1 MPQNEKRF
9 LWPNN
14 GKADVHST
22 FAGKTYRITL
32 LTDRLIRLE
41 FSQNGLFEDRASQH
55 IFFRNLPVPNYLERV
70 DENDTLIVETKYL
83 ILTYKKEASFAPD
96 TLSVKLKNAPGTF
109 WHYGDELSTLGGTAS
124 TLDGA
129 DGAIP
134 LSGGVCSR
142 DGIALFDDSD
152 SLLLGED
159 GWVEPRAE
167 GTTDLYLFCY
177 GHDYEAA
184 VRDLY
189 RITGAPPMVPDY
201 ALGNWWSRYHKYT
214 QDEYEQLMLRFE
226 HEEIP
231 FSVSVV
237 DMDWHIVEIPEDQ
250 KDPES
255 PSGWT
260 GYTWNEKFFPDY
272 KAFLRFLGDHNLKTA
287 LNLHPGDGCRRHE
300 AQYEEMAKRMGQDPA
315 TGERVK
321 FDVLNKDFMA
331 AYFDVL
337 HHPYEKD
344 GVNFW
349 WMDWQQ
355 GRDYRWIHEPNQ
367 PGEYQD
373 PREKVDPL
381 WMLNHLHI
389 LDISRNG
396 KRPMF
401 FSRYAGLGSHRYP
414 VGFSGDTF
422 ITWRSLAFQPY
433 FTANAANVGY
443 SWWSHDIGGH
453 MCGYRDDELTVRWMQ
468 LGLYAPINRLHSS
481 DNPFSGKEP
490 WNLRAEAA
498 TVASDILRTRHQL
511 FPYLYTMNYRNH
523 HDLIPM
529 VRPMYHVYP
538 EQEDAYHVPNQYW
551 FGSELMVAPITE
563 KSDPVD
569 GLAKTEVWFP
579 KGLWYDLYTGMV
591 YEGDQKQEVY
601 RRLAEY
607 PVFAKAGAI
616 LPTDNHYADNF
627 LKPREELN
635 VDVFPGADNTF
646 TLYQDEGEGNRFE
659 DGHFATTAMKL
670 AWGEKPVFTIESAE
684 GDLKLIPKRR
694 TYTIRFRALSAQPTV
709 EVRINGRT
717 VKAATTFDAA
727 KHSAT
732 VTVAAKTVE
741 TVEVELSDLTLY
753 HNEDVDDR
761 AFDILLHAQMDY
773 ETKIQVWKNI
783 EGKDK
788 GCWFA
793 LPISAPAYEHTLGAL
808 RELLALRKRILS
820 GYIL

>member
-1 MPQNEKRF
+1 MKQENKRF
-9 LWPNN
+9 VWPTA
-14 GKADVHST
+14 GKADVHAT
-22 FAGKTYRITL
+22 FAGKNYRISL

-41 FSQNGLFEDRASQH
+41 YDPDGKFEDRPSQH
-55 IFFRNLPVPNYLERV
+55 IFYRDLPVPRYLERV
-70 DENDTLIVETKYL
+70 DENDLLRVETDYL
-83 ILTYKKEASFAPD
+83 ILTYKQGAPFSAD
-96 TLSVKLKNAPGTF
+96 SLSVRLKNAPGSV
-109 WHYGDELSTLGGTAS
+109 WHYGEVPEQLGGTAS

-134 LSGGVCSR
+134 LTGGVCSR
-142 DGIALFDDSD
+142 GGIALFDDSD
-152 SLLLGED
+152 SLLLGEN
-159 GWVEPRAE
+159 GWVEPRRE
-167 GTTDLYLFCY
+167 GTTDLYVFCY

-189 RITGAPPMVPDY
+189 RVTGAPPLLPDY

-226 HEEIP
+226 REEIP

-237 DMDWHIVEIPEDQ
+237 DMDWHIVEIPEDKQ
-250 KDPES
+250 DPEA

-272 KAFLRFLGDHNLKTA
+272 KAFLRFLGEHNLKTA
-287 LNLHPGDGCRRHE
+287 LNLHPSDGCRRHE
-300 AQYEEMAKRMGQDPA
+300 AMYEKMATAMGQDPA

-321 FDVLNKDFMA
+321 FDILDPKYMA
-331 AYFDVL
+331 AYFDIL
-337 HHPYEKD
+337 HHPYEED

-355 GRDYRWIHEPNQ
+355 GKDYKWIHEPNK

-373 PREKVDPL
+373 PRERLDPL

-401 FSRYAGLGSHRYP
+401 FSRYAGMGSHRYP
-414 VGFSGDTF
+414 VGFSGDTLV
-422 ITWRSLAFQPY
+422 TWRSLDFQPY

-453 MCGYRDDELTVRWMQ
+453 MFGYRDDELTVRWMQ
-468 LGLYAPINRLHSS
+468 LGLFSPINRLHSC

-490 WNLRAEAA
+490 WNLAPEHAAVAAE
-498 TVASDILRTRHQL
+498 ILRARHRL

-538 EQEDAYHVPNQYW
+538 ACDDAYTVPNQYW

-563 KSDPVD
+563 KSDPID
-569 GLAKTEVWFP
+569 GLGKTTVWFP
-579 KGLWYDLYTGMV
+579 EGLWFDVMTGFV
-591 YEGDQKQEVY
+591 YRGGEKRTVY

-616 LPTDNHYADNF
+616 LPTDKHYADNK
-627 LKPREELN
+627 LTPREELT

-646 TLYQDEGEGNRFE
+646 VLYQDEGDGSRFA
-659 DGHFATTAMKL
+659 DGHFATTALKL
-670 AWGEKPVFTIESAE
+670 AWSETPVFTIESAE
-684 GDLKLIPKRR
+684 GDLKVIPKKR
-694 TYTIRFRALSAQPTV
+694 TYTVRFRALGAAPTAD
-709 EVRINGRT
+709 VRINGRAT
-717 VKAATTFDAA
+717 KAAVSYDAA
-727 KHSAT
+727 THTAT
-732 VTVAAKTVE
+732 VTVSAKTVE
-741 TVEVELSDLTLY
+741 TVTITLSDAVPY
-753 HNEDVDDR
+753 RNEDATDR
-761 AFDILLHAQMDY
+761 GFDILLHAQMDY
-773 ETKIQVWKNI
+773 ETKIQTWKNLQ
-783 EGKDK
+783 GPDR
-788 GCWFA
+788 GAWFT
-793 LPISAPAYEHTLGAL
+793 APLSSREYAHILDAL
-808 RELLALRKRILS
+808 REVLALRKMFN
-820 GYIL
+820 